1 MSNLLHRFTRQTDDA
16 KATKNIE
23 RALRESVVVA
33 IEPGSPAGK
42 KALRGI
48 PVVGGVSGT
57 MFDTDP
63 LQALLATICDCGRN
77 KAREYPTCLTC
88 HTKEKP

>member
-1 MSNLLHRFTRQTDDA
+1 MSHLLHRFTRLTDDA
-16 KATKNIE
+16 RAATNIE

-48 PVVGGVSGT
+48 PCVANGVSGT
-57 MFDTDP
+57 SDGTDP
-63 LQALLATICDCGRN
+63 IGEVLRKERLRN
-77 KAREYPTCLTC
+77 RRSD
-88 HTKEKP
+88 